1 MKIALIADFYGQHN
15 NGTSVTAVRLVN
27 NLRARG
33 HDVTVVS
40 PYECREEG
48 YVQLEKMHVP
58 VFGGYIEGKNGIV
71 FAKVDEEILRDVL
84 LNSDI
89 VHVLMPFSAGSAS
102 ARMAYELGVPLIIS
116 FHVQPENITS
126 HMFLMN
132 SKLINRFIYR
142 IFWNKCYQYTRF
154 IHCPSNFIAGEL
166 LNNGYHANLRVIS
179 NGVIPVF
186 HKKEAVRPAVLQ
198 DKICIL
204 FIGRYADEKRHDLL
218 IDAAAISKYADK
230 IQLIFAGNG
239 PRENKIKKRSQKLA
253 NLPILQL
260 MTEEDLSLVIN
271 YCDLYVHPSDVDIE
285 AISCIEAFSCG
296 LVPVISDSRRSAT
309 KQFALTPENEF
320 TAGDPNSLADR
331 IDYWLDHPEE
341 KEELSRQYIEFGKSY
356 AIENCVDQ
364 MERMFYEVITD
375 HAKENASEG
384 IRATFP

>member
-15 NGTSVTAVRLVN
+15 NGTSVTAARLVR

-40 PYECREEG
+40 PYDCREEG

-58 VFGGYIEGKNGIV
+58 LFGGYIEGKNGIV
-71 FAKVDEEILRDVL
+71 FAKVDRGAMRRVISECDV
-84 LNSDI
+84 
-89 VHVLMPFSAGSAS
+89 VHVLMPFSAGSAA
-102 ARMAYELGVPLIIS
+102 ARIAYESGVPLIVS

-132 SKLINRFIYR
+132 SGLVNRLIYR
-142 IFWNKCYQYTRF
+142 IFWHKCYRYTRF

-166 LNNGYHANLRVIS
+166 QRNGYHANIRVVS

-186 HKKEAVRPAVLQ
+186 HKKASEKPEAFR

-204 FIGRYADEKRHDLL
+204 FIGRYADEKRHDIL
-218 IDAAAISKYADK
+218 IDAAAISKYSPR

-239 PRENKIKKRSQKLA
+239 PRENKILKRSRKLA
-253 NLPILQL
+253 NPPLLTL
-260 MTEEDLSLVIN
+260 LSEENLSLVIN

-309 KQFALTPENEF
+309 KQFALTPENIF
-320 TAGDPNSLADR
+320 TAGDPNSLAEK
-331 IDYWLDHPEE
+331 IDYWLDHPVE
-341 KEELSRQYIEFGKSY
+341 KDELSRRYIEFGKNY
-356 AIENCVDQ
+356 AIDRCVDE
-364 MERMFYEVITD
+364 MEQIFCEAAAER
-375 HAKENASEG
+375 AKENAPQEMLNESG
-384 IRATFP
+384 

>member
-15 NGTSVTAVRLVN
+15 NGTSVTAARLVN
-27 NLRARG
+27 NLRAKG
-33 HDVTVVS
+33 HEVNVVS

-48 YVQLEKMHVP
+48 YVQLQKMHVP

-84 LNSDI
+84 LKSEI
-89 VHVLMPFSAGSAS
+89 VHVLMPFSAGSAA
-102 ARMAYELGVPLIIS
+102 ARIAYELGVPLIVS

-132 SKLINRFIYR
+132 SRFINWFIYR
-142 IFWNKCYQYTRF
+142 IFWNKCYKYTRF

-166 LNNGYHANLRVIS
+166 LNNGYIANMRVVS

-186 HKKEAVRPAVLQ
+186 HKKESRKPIAFQ
-198 DKICIL
+198 DRICIL

-239 PRENKIKKRSQKLA
+239 PRENKIKKRSKKLA
-253 NLPILQL
+253 NPPILQL
-260 MTEEDLSLVIN
+260 MTEEDLSVVIN

-309 KQFALTPENEF
+309 KQFALVPENVF
-320 TAGDPNSLADR
+320 AAGNPNSLAQR
-331 IDYWLDHPEE
+331 IDFWLDHPGE
-341 KEELSRQYIEFGKSY
+341 KAELSRQYIEFGKTY
-356 AIENCVDQ
+356 AIENCVNQ
-364 MERMFYEVITD
+364 MERMFYEVIAD
-375 HAKENASEG
+375 HAKENAAEEILNESS
-384 IRATFP
+384 